1 MQSRLCTLLLP
12 MLLCGILANAQN
24 TRLKDHNRIG
34 WWTGFVNIKLTAK
47 WSAHGEYQWR
57 REQFVTH
64 WQQSLLRVGLSW
76 QVRPEIQLR
85 SGYAWAE
92 TYNYGDYPI
101 NGFGKDFTEHRFFE
115 MITLSDKHGRL
126 ELSQRFMLEQR
137 WLGRYSAAELKR
149 EDSYAFVNR
158 LRYLLRLQYPLKGK
172 TLDNREFYAA
182 CYNEILIGFG
192 KNVNENV
199 FDQNRLGLLLG
210 YRFNPRFRLEGGYLN
225 QVVQL
230 SREIVLPGSTNGR
243 NVFQHNNGFVINS
256 IFNLDWSR

>member
-1 MQSRLCTLLLP
+1 

-92 TYNYGDYPI
+92 TFNYGDYPI

-126 ELSQRFMLEQR
+126 ELSQRFMLVF
-137 WLGRYSAAELKR
+137 G
-149 EDSYAFVNR
+149 
-158 LRYLLRLQYPLKGK
+158 PLSS
-172 TLDNREFYAA
+172 
-182 CYNEILIGFG
+182 
-192 KNVNENV
+192 V
-199 FDQNRLGLLLG
+199 FDFLTFDEAARLLQAAQAEPEWYTMIIVGLRAGLRQGELLELRWDDLDLTGDAPVVVRLGK
-210 YRFNPRFRLEGGYLN
+210 
-225 QVVQL
+225 
-230 SREIVLPGSTNGR
+230 GSVDG
-243 NVFQHNNGFVINS
+243 IA
-256 IFNLDWSR
+256 